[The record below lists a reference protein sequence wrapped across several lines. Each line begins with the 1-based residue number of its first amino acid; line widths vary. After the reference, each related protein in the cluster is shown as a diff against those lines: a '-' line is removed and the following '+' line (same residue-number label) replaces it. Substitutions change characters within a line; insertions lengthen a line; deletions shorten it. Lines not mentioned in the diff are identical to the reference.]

1 MNGGL
6 CTKEGWQQ
14 VMSWKPAK
22 ESNKESTSTKDQDWK
37 TAGSQVRGL
46 VTASRA
52 KARKG
57 RAGEMRILDK
67 RLTDKH
73 VKSNTSINAIKK
85 QKANNTPRS

>member
-37 TAGSQVRGL
+37 TAGS
-46 VTASRA
+46 ASLRVSDC
-52 KARKG
+52 
-57 RAGEMRILDK
+57 IQ
-67 RLTDKH
+67 
-73 VKSNTSINAIKK
+73 S
-85 QKANNTPRS
+85 